1 MGETF
6 RNYKALPD
14 IELFFSSGCN
24 SRDEGGGEG
33 EGATRKAV
41 QRRGEAGPTPVPTNS
56 AFPALRE
63 EPASS
68 AQRKDT
74 HSGDGG
80 LPRLHPELIT
90 FLVPAVLFLQRHEFS
105 VIGAQTS

>member
-1 MGETF
+1 M
-6 RNYKALPD
+6 
-14 IELFFSSGCN
+14 
-24 SRDEGGGEG
+24 EG
-33 EGATRKAV
+33 EGATGKGV
-41 QRRGEAGPTPVPTNS
+41 QRRGEAGQTPVPTNS

-63 EPASS
+63 EPPSS

-74 HSGDGG
+74 TG